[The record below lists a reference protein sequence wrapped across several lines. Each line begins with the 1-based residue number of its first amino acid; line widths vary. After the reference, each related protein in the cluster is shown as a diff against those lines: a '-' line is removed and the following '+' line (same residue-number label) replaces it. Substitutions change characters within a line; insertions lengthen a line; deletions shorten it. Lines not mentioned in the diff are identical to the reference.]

1 MAYTSRRVRIYQ
13 DAIRI
18 GLSEKK
24 RMRPRSDD
32 QFRLFL
38 LIVCITTIVTPL
50 TISSLAPSVLHS
62 MGPFPFVALNLVAVL
77 AFGGL
82 VLAIITMMTG
92 KVTVV
97 PLPSNRYLKD
107 EVSVY
112 DIEQVLTEQDIDTA
126 RRLGAALADKR
137 LDDKAHATAHRA
149 QQLLGQEN
157 HERAQEFKRA
167 RDRETTERAKKFLA
181 R

>member
-38 LIVCITTIVTPL
+38 LIVCINTIATPL
-50 TISSLAPSVLHS
+50 TISFLAPSVLHS
-62 MGPFPFVALNLVAVL
+62 MGSLPFVALILVAVL

-92 KVTVV
+92 KVTVI
-97 PLPSNRYLKD
+97 PLPSNRYLAD

-149 QQLLGQEN
+149 QQLLGQEI

-167 RDRETTERAKKFLA
+167 RDSETTERAKKFLA

>member
-1 MAYTSRRVRIYQ
+1 MAYTSRKVRVYH

-18 GLSEKK
+18 GLSEEK
-24 RMRPRSDD
+24 RMRPSRDD
-32 QFRLFL
+32 RLQLFL
-38 LIVCITTIVTPL
+38 VIACINAIATPL
-50 TISSLAPSVLHS
+50 AISFLAPSIPHS
-62 MGPFPFVALNLVAVL
+62 MGTVPFVALVLVAVL
-77 AFGGL
+77 ALVGL
-82 VLAIITMMTG
+82 ALAIITMMTG

-112 DIEQVLTEQDIDTA
+112 DIEQVLNEQDIDAA

-149 QQLLGQEN
+149 QQLLGQEI